1 MKRSTY
7 VFYSLPLAKKV
18 ARTKYTSRRW
28 GCCGMENGVV
38 ALEITSLGSGRVEDF
53 LMSENLPKDA
63 QVHIPK
69 TPFL

>member
-1 MKRSTY
+1 
-7 VFYSLPLAKKV
+7 
-18 ARTKYTSRRW
+18 
-28 GCCGMENGVV
+28 MENGVV